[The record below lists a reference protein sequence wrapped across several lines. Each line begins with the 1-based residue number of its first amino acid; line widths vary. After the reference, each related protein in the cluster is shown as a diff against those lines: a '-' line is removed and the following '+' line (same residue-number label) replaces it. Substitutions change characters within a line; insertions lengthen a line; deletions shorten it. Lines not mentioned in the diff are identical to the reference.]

1 MLDRLTGIT
10 VFIKAAT
17 TGSISRAAR
26 QMELSAAMATKHLD
40 ALEAR
45 IGVKLLHRTTR
56 KLTLTDAGRRYLEAC
71 SRILPELEEA
81 EAAVG
86 AERKDASGVLRLSAP
101 LSFGVRY
108 IAPLMAPFAAEH
120 PNVTVELGLNDRRID
135 LIEEGWDMTV
145 RIGTLDESRLVARKI
160 ADAAVVL
167 CAAPAYW
174 RKHGKPTQAAELSL
188 HNCLR
193 YSLSAHATRNV
204 WAFGRQREI
213 LIPVSGNLRA
223 NNGDA
228 LVKAAIEGQG
238 VICEPEFIVADAV
251 RAGQLEVAV
260 LEEPFGQLDGIHI
273 VYPPQ
278 RHLPKRSRAMIDFLA
293 ARFGPVPPW
302 RL

>member
-260 LEEPFGQLDGIHI
+260 LEEPFGQLGGIHI